1 MRGEALHRMTLL
13 RAAPGRL
20 LELVAAVKG
29 RGLVL
34 RHSQGDQ
41 WDLMVLAPVAGYA
54 DLAGAPPLADP
65 ALVAWQEDELVR
77 GPDVARMDGFA
88 AAGLYH
94 VEMFVALA
102 GRRGDLVREREMEN
116 AYLAALGRPRNAIFV
131 RELGA
136 AWDAFTIGGYRSWKH
151 FAERDDIA
159 PDRLWRRRARRWVRG
174 RRSHRS
180 LSALAHPV
188 PSRHAGY
195 AGSLSRSRCHHA
207 PMPHREHDRVLHG
220 EHPAKIDG
228 PGARALITAPQ
239 LTRQVHEPSG
249 PRSAPTDSPPI
260 E

>member
-1 MRGEALHRMTLL
+1 MTRITMAIAVCFVAVASGLSAQDAPAPSMRGETLYRMTLL

-54 DLAGAPPLADP
+54 DLASAPPLADL

-77 GPDVARMDGFA
+77 GPDVARLDGFA

-94 VEMFVALA
+94 IEMFVALA
-102 GRRGDLVREREMEN
+102 GRRGDLIREREMEN

-136 AWDAFTIGGYRSWKH
+136 AWDAFTIGPYRSWKH
-151 FAERDDIA
+151 FAERDDIP
-159 PDRLWRRRARRWVRG
+159 PDRSAAAARAAGFEGDDRIG
-174 RRSHRS
+174 PYLRS
-180 LSALAHPV
+180 LIQSHHDTLATPV
-188 PSRHAGY
+188 R
-195 AGSLSRSRCHHA
+195 
-207 PMPHREHDRVLHG
+207 
-220 EHPAKIDG
+220 
-228 PGARALITAPQ
+228 
-239 LTRQVHEPSG
+239 
-249 PRSAPTDSPPI
+249 
-260 E
+260 

>member
-1 MRGEALHRMTLL
+1 MLNLPRVATPRALLAPPFPLDLYFASMTRVAVVLGVCALVGASGLSTQDPPAPSMRGETLHRMTLL

-54 DLAGAPPLADP
+54 DLAGAPPLADL

-77 GPDVARMDGFA
+77 GPDVARLDGFA

-102 GRRGDLVREREMEN
+102 GRRGDLIREREMEN

-136 AWDAFTIGGYRSWKH
+136 AWDAFTIGAYRSWKH
-151 FAERDDIA
+151 FAERDDIP
-159 PDRLWRRRARRWVRG
+159 PDRSTAAARAAGVDGDDRIG
-174 RRSHRS
+174 PYLRS
-180 LSALAHPV
+180 LIQSHHDTLATPV
-188 PSRHAGY
+188 R
-195 AGSLSRSRCHHA
+195 
-207 PMPHREHDRVLHG
+207 
-220 EHPAKIDG
+220 
-228 PGARALITAPQ
+228 
-239 LTRQVHEPSG
+239 
-249 PRSAPTDSPPI
+249 
-260 E
+260 